1 MHVNSDGIWTSRL
14 LNHIILQS
22 VSSLPKATGSVY
34 FTTHQHNL
42 LLLLL
47 KTIWSPR
54 DKKHFVLIKIFL
66 FVDVYFQFFFKV
78 QADVSWLSS
87 TFIKVNNIVAS
98 RYRYNVVYFTQL
110 YISVV
115 HIAQVQF

>member
-1 MHVNSDGIWTSRL
+1 MYISN
-14 LNHIILQS
+14 
-22 VSSLPKATGSVY
+22 
-34 FTTHQHNL
+34 
-42 LLLLL
+42 
-47 KTIWSPR
+47 
-54 DKKHFVLIKIFL
+54 
-66 FVDVYFQFFFKV
+66 FFFKV